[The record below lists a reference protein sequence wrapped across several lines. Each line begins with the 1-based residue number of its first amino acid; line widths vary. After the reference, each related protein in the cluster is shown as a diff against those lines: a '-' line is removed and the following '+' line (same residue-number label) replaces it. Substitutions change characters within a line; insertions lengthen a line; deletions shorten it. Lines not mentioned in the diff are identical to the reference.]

1 MHVRQRGW
9 KNSAANGENF
19 AAFADCFGEVSGDV
33 SERGEEKITEIVAD
47 QPAAGM
53 KTVLKKTAKQRFV
66 LGKRDHAVANIAR
79 WQDAIFAPQ
88 ATGAAAV
95 VRHGDDGR
103 KIGNGAVGVGI
114 FVVAA
119 DDVLFESAKKGR

>member
-33 SERGEEKITEIVAD
+33 GECGEKKITKIVAD
-47 QPAAGM
+47 QSAAGM
-53 KTVLKKTAKQRFV
+53 KTVLEKTAEQRFV
-66 LGKRDHAVANIAR
+66 LGQRDHAVANIAR

-88 ATGAAAV
+88 APGAAAV
-95 VRHGDDGR
+95 VSHGDDGS
-103 KIGNGAVGVGI
+103 KIGNGALGVRI
-114 FVVAA
+114 FVAAA
-119 DDVLFESAKKGR
+119 DD